1 METYTLKITHAEYVT
16 HNVRRFR
23 LEKPEGFSFEPG
35 QATEVSINKPDLK
48 DEKRPFT
55 FTSLSDDPYLEFTI
69 KIYADH
75 DGVTKALGELKEG
88 DELIIEEAW
97 GAITYKGTGDFIAG
111 GAGVTPFIAILRDL
125 SKKGQLEG
133 NRLIFS
139 NKTSDD
145 IILKEEFSRM
155 LDDNFINTL
164 TEEDHPD
171 YDYGHIN
178 KDYLKEKINDFSKQ
192 FYVCGPPS
200 FVEDIQKALEELGAS
215 SDSVV
220 IEE

>member
-1 METYTLKITHAEYVT
+1 METYTLKIIHTEYVT

-23 LEKPEGFSFEPG
+23 LEKPEGFTFEPG
-35 QATEVSINKPDLK
+35 QATELSINKPDLK
-48 DEKRPFT
+48 EEKRPFT
-55 FTSLSDDPYLEFTI
+55 FTCLQDDPYLEFTI
-69 KIYADH
+69 KIYVDH

-88 DELIIEEAW
+88 DELILEDAW
-97 GAITYKGTGDFIAG
+97 GAITYKGPGDFIAG

-125 SKKGQLEG
+125 HQKGKIDG

-145 IILKEEFSRM
+145 IILKDEFSKM
-155 LDDNFINTL
+155 LGNNFINTL

-171 YDYGHIN
+171 YDHGRID
-178 KDYLKEKINDFSKQ
+178 KDYLKEKIDDFSKQ
-192 FYVCGPPS
+192 FYVCGPDS
-200 FVEDIQKALEELGAS
+200 FVEDIQQALEDLGAS